1 MGNIGSIV
9 RGGVPTGFE
18 GRRDSLTDLEE
29 TLETDGFEEEIE
41 EEKVVVADDHRQV
54 GLELTKRQNQRPH
67 VQIRSRGRRQS
78 DFNVRSCT

>member
-1 MGNIGSIV
+1 M
-9 RGGVPTGFE
+9 PTGFE

-54 GLELTKRQNQRPH
+54 GLELTKRQNQRSH
-67 VQIRSRGRRQS
+67 VQIRSRG
-78 DFNVRSCT
+78 

>member
-1 MGNIGSIV
+1 M
-9 RGGVPTGFE
+9 PTGFE

-78 DFNVRSCT
+78 DFNVRSWKRQNRLKV